1 MSHLFS
7 FGNDWDCLSKRYLWQ
22 RFRLYRTVAFVFLY
36 FDLRVKSS
44 FSSQH
49 YLVINVIANK
59 IMSVFI
65 QSEWRKLI
73 MINYDVD
80 PKILIPYLPNGTK
93 IDTWNGRCYMSLVGF
108 MFLNTKLKGIVLPF
122 HQKFEEIN
130 LRFYIKYYD
139 EIDII
144 RGTVFIKEIV
154 PKSLVTLV
162 ANQLYKEH
170 YETKRMRHYWDINDK
185 NINIEYG
192 FFEDKWQN
200 IKVSANPNII
210 DIPPF
215 SEANYITEHLWG
227 FSKINETET
236 KKYEVEH
243 PKWQQ
248 YLVNDFECTID
259 FEKTYGSNFKT
270 LNSLKPVSVYLIE
283 GSKIK
288 VKNSILH
295 Y

>member
-1 MSHLFS
+1 
-7 FGNDWDCLSKRYLWQ
+7 
-22 RFRLYRTVAFVFLY
+22 
-36 FDLRVKSS
+36 
-44 FSSQH
+44 
-49 YLVINVIANK
+49 
-59 IMSVFI
+59 MSVFI
-65 QSEWRKLI
+65 QSEWRKLV

-80 PKILIPYLPNGTK
+80 PKILTPYLPYGTK

-154 PKSLVTLV
+154 PKSMVTFV

-200 IKVSANPNII
+200 IKVNANPNLI

-227 FSKINETET
+227 FTKINETET

-248 YLVNDFECTID
+248 YLVNDFECSID
-259 FEKTYGSNFKT
+259 FEKTYGRNFKI
-270 LNSLKPVSVYLIE
+270 LNILKPVSVYLIE